1 MPLNGPFVP
10 KKSVLKG
17 RSLRDTSGGRRT
29 RAKKLPSSS
38 VVRTSKLNGATEVSD
53 LPVRHLLGHV
63 QNQLAVAFFRLAQQA
78 AKLVEKACFFADA
91 APRDVV
97 GRLAL
102 GKIRQLRRF
111 FTVIKELIEWHL
123 EGTCQLLKC
132 FDRGNGMAILHARNV
147 APKQACSLLD
157 VALGK
162 LLFFAQRAKTIT
174 DNHEGIIP

>member
-10 KKSVLKG
+10 KKSVLEG

-38 VVRTSKLNGATEVSD
+38 VVRTSKLNGATEVAE
-53 LPVRHLLGHV
+53 LPVRHFLGHV

-102 GKIRQLRRF
+102 GKMRQLRRV
-111 FTVIKELIEWHL
+111 FTVIKERSEWDR
-123 EGTCQLLKC
+123 EG
-132 FDRGNGMAILHARNV
+132 R
-147 APKQACSLLD
+147 
-157 VALGK
+157 
-162 LLFFAQRAKTIT
+162 AQMPRV
-174 DNHEGIIP
+174 